1 MYIQMYTSLFENM
14 KKPPVIFSAEIWDKN
29 VVPNPEESTGPKMLL
44 DTVGK
49 FKYLIY
55 NPHDKETQLLQEQTM
70 RPVDII
76 KEQLQKKLLSADDNR
91 TYFLK
96 AGTGAG
102 KSTFFLNELMSM
114 LGAKDMICTKPRVKL
129 VLDPMEELPL
139 YFPNTF
145 VAG

>member
-1 MYIQMYTSLFENM
+1 
-14 KKPPVIFSAEIWDKN
+14 
-29 VVPNPEESTGPKMLL
+29 
-44 DTVGK
+44 
-49 FKYLIY
+49 
-55 NPHDKETQLLQEQTM
+55 M

-76 KEQLQKKLLSADDNR
+76 KEQLSHKLMNPNDNK

-129 VLDPMEELPL
+129 AKDPM
-139 YFPNTF
+139 
-145 VAG
+145 